1 MKDRNKKENQNSLS
15 NSEYF
20 PSIEIVNIAWNDAD
34 GGRVREKGLDCE
46 CCVCWMVDL
55 TAIKEGKK
63 VLIFERK

>member
-46 CCVCWMVDL
+46 LCMLDGGFDSYKRGEEGVD
-55 TAIKEGKK
+55 
-63 VLIFERK
+63 F